1 MARNNLSRQ
10 NTRSVKN
17 PFNIGRFSA
26 LSLRYLTG
34 HLGPKNQ
41 VISGGYGNGEYNHWF
56 SITLD
61 SPGWIILIKGGTK
74 PKAVSVS
81 AYDLNRNPIEGRGI
95 FDADSVSVNNTVEKY
110 YPYLDTVMGA
120 QSDLY
125 NTYERLRLD
134 KGDERYYPLEK
145 GTYLIC
151 VSATRNEGVDYGV
164 GVVIEFPITELFI
177 ALEDNDG
184 SLMLTETEITS
195 GTLEI
200 QSPVTANIN
209 VPVSTNAFTE
219 TSCIIEAPNIVSVA
233 AGSTWLIGPRLPL
246 GENLYNIICEPG
258 NNSFFDTIHDHSL
271 SEWQNAWNA
280 EHKAT
285 NESLPALFVPYTNR
299 P

>member
-10 NTRSVKN
+10 NTRSAKN
-17 PFNIGRFSA
+17 PFNIGRFSD

-56 SITLD
+56 SVTLD
-61 SPGWIILIKGGTK
+61 RPGWIILIKGGAK
-74 PKAVSVS
+74 PKTVNVS
-81 AYDLNRNPIEGRGI
+81 AYDLNRNPIEGKSI

-125 NTYERLRLD
+125 NTYERL
-134 KGDERYYPLEK
+134 EK

-151 VSATRNEGVDYGV
+151 VSATRNEGVEYGV
-164 GVVIEFPITELFI
+164 GIVIEFPITELFI
-177 ALEDNDG
+177 ALEDNDN

-200 QSPVTANIN
+200 QSPVTTNIT
-209 VPVSTNAFTE
+209 VPINTNAFSE
-219 TSCIIEAPNIVSVA
+219 NSCTIESPNFVSIPS
-233 AGSTWLIGPRLPL
+233 GSTWLVGPVLPL
-246 GENLYNIICEPG
+246 SENLYNIICEPG
-258 NNSFFDTIHDHSL
+258 NNLFFDTIHDHSL
-271 SEWQNAWNA
+271 SEWRDSWDAD
-280 EHKAT
+280 HKSS
-285 NESLPALFVPYTNR
+285 NEPLPALFTPYTNR

>member
-10 NTRSVKN
+10 NTRSAKN
-17 PFNIGRFSA
+17 PFNIGRFSD

-56 SITLD
+56 SVTLD
-61 SPGWIILIKGGTK
+61 RPGWIILIKGGAK
-74 PKAVSVS
+74 PKTVNVS
-81 AYDLNRNPIEGRGI
+81 AYDLNRNPIEGKSI

-184 SLMLTETEITS
+184 SLMLTETDINETYTFDIV
-195 GTLEI
+195 
-200 QSPVTANIN
+200 SPVTISLVIPDGFNGFTQDSCTISAVGSVE
-209 VPVSTNAFTE
+209 VPGGA
-219 TSCIIEAPNIVSVA
+219 
-233 AGSTWLIGPRLPL
+233 TWLIGSAVTDRDFARIL
-246 GENLYNIICEPG
+246 CEPG
-258 NNSFFDTIHDHSL
+258 NDLFFDTIHDHAL
-271 SEWQNAWNA
+271 SEWRNSWDAD
-280 EHKAT
+280 HKSS
-285 NESLPALFVPYTNR
+285 NKPLPALFTPYTNR